1 MALNINTKIVNNL
14 TGVVADASS
23 IKGGYLSV
31 DYYADLENLP
41 SDVVHEGSLAYVL
54 NSSDNL
60 MEVED
65 WAEFQ
70 SEEDYIN
77 YYIFM
82 ENNEMIIK
90 VTNDNLSWLL
100 QNEYIILGETPC
112 SYSQDGDLWID
123 YAGFYRYT
131 GNNGWQLDIENV
143 ELPNIYLGEFELDFE
158 QSYSIPVDRDF
169 MFISGENNTIFK
181 PVEIDIYKSNGDS
194 EEFGFVIFSDY
205 NSDSKVFIIG
215 DEPMLFV
222 VNWENLDNGWFTFSF
237 KPLNTS
243 GGKGIYT
250 VRRYHELEDV
260 GGFRGDIAHVLM
272 SEPGPEVEGWEEFQ
286 SEEDYIGYAVSW
298 GSREHETNEQSVVV
312 TNDNLTYL
320 QENEFI
326 VLGQTPCYEVGPQ
339 NQLIYD
345 AGFYI
350 CVGHG
355 EWVLLNTNELY
366 EMDLGYYE
374 FSNNLTVPFSPEF
387 AMLNIYTPEGP
398 HGIMRPVRLNL
409 YDDSGDITIESHVL
423 FGNLMEENLKVF
435 DFNGDKYTIQIVGQG
450 LDENG
455 MNCIIFS
462 IQPLG
467 SGGGS
472 GDNNLL
478 DFGTFEIDPDAIGEG
493 IKPEMT
499 FGLQENSLG
508 QSYTGPFNPAMLLQ
522 FDVTEKLANALG
534 MTTQE
539 VVEDPDAVIEALA
552 GHQIAYNV
560 LFYLKEPG
568 EVSSSIYSTELKYNA
583 VPLISSYQKHVSTE
597 QSAPYDI
604 QYLSIELMVN
614 SSDFD
619 IDIEHKEIRPNYKAL
634 LYLWSYEAPR
644 SVGDDANTGWA
655 LMLYNDHIILP
666 MTEDLIDVP
675 RWFDNYNI
683 NYLGNSFYYAPVY
696 FENGNAGVPPH
707 ILNHIKLT
715 ILHDKFGAYET
726 VQLLY
731 NINDL
736 QLLNNYCNEKE
747 ITSLYNYFEGES
759 TDTPSWTKMYVK
771 YVGSS
776 IQGSLKQVG
785 NVAVGSMEVK
795 YRMRFKDAIMLS
807 MINTKNHWSEIP
819 ECAMHLYNDIIDDDP
834 NYGTPRVYHPMQL
847 TNTVYEN
854 ETLFKYNA
862 DMVCDLTHNKGYI
875 PMLRIEYNTV
885 NKQFLINRKSSWYVT
900 LIEEEE

>member
-60 MEVED
+60 MKVED

-100 QNEYIILGETPC
+100 QNEYIILGKTPC
-112 SYSQDGDLWID
+112 SYSQDGDLWIH

-143 ELPNIYLGEFELDFE
+143 ELPNIYLGEFKLDFE
-158 QSYSIPVDRDF
+158 QSCSIPVDRNF
-169 MFISGENNTIFK
+169 MCISGENNTIFK
-181 PVEIDIYKSNGDS
+181 PVEIDVYKSNGDS

-215 DEPMLFV
+215 GEPMLFV
-222 VNWENLDNGWFTFSF
+222 VNRKNLDNGWFTFSF

-250 VRRYHELEDV
+250 VHGYHELEDV
-260 GGFRGDIAHVLM
+260 VGFQGDIAHVLR

-298 GSREHETNEQSVVV
+298 GSREHETNDQSVVV
-312 TNDNLTYL
+312 TNDNLVYL

-350 CVGHG
+350 CAGHG
-355 EWVLLNTNELY
+355 EWILLNTNELY
-366 EMDLGYYE
+366 EMDLGSYE

-387 AMLNIYTPEGP
+387 AMLDIYTPEGP
-398 HGIMRPVRLNL
+398 HRIMRPVKLNL

-423 FGNLMEENLKVF
+423 FGNLMEEHIKVF
-435 DFNGDKYTIQIVGQG
+435 DFNGSNYTIQSVGQG

-462 IQPLG
+462 VQPLG

-472 GDNNLL
+472 DSGSNVI
-478 DFGTFEIDPDAIGEG
+478 DFGTFEIDPDAIAAGV
-493 IKPEMT
+493 KPEMT
-499 FGLQENSLG
+499 FSEQTNSLG
-508 QSYTGPFNPAMLLQ
+508 HNYVGPVNPAMIFQ

-534 MTTQE
+534 MTQQE
-539 VVEDPDAVIEALA
+539 IVAKPDYVIDALA
-552 GHQIAYNV
+552 GHQIKYNV
-560 LFYLKEPG
+560 NFYLEESG
-568 EVSSSIYSTELKYNA
+568 EGSSHVYEVELKYSA
-583 VPLISSYQKHVSTE
+583 VPLTHSYYKNNTDE
-597 QSAPYDI
+597 SASVD
-604 QYLSIELMVN
+604 YLSIELMTN
-614 SSDFD
+614 FADFN
-619 IDIEHKEIRPNYKAL
+619 IDDKTRSIAANYKAQ
-634 LYLWSYEAPR
+634 LYLWSYSAPK
-644 SVGDDANTGWA
+644 SVINPSTGDESGWA
-655 LMLYNDHIILP
+655 LILYNDHVILP
-666 MTEDLIDVP
+666 MTEELISVSE
-675 RWFDNYNI
+675 WFENYDI
-683 NYLGNSFYYAPVY
+683 NYLGRSYYKAPVY
-696 FENGNAGVPPH
+696 FENSGAGGPQD
-707 ILNHIKLT
+707 IFKHIKLT
-715 ILHDKFGAYET
+715 ILHDRFGTCET
-726 VQLLY
+726 IELDY
-731 NINDL
+731 SSNESSGIE
-736 QLLNNYCNEKE
+736 LNERE
-747 ITSLYNYFEGES
+747 ITSLYNYVEGEQS
-759 TDTPSWTKMYVK
+759 NTPYWAKMYAK
-771 YVGSS
+771 YNRWETDAPYPQVGSVF
-776 IQGSLKQVG
+776 VG
-785 NVAVGSMEVK
+785 TGTIEYS
-795 YRMRFKDAIMLS
+795 MRFKDAIMLS
-807 MINTKNHWSEIP
+807 MINTKNHYSDFP
-819 ECAMHLYNDIIDDDP
+819 ECVTHLYNTIIDDTSHRIYRP
-834 NYGTPRVYHPMQL
+834 LQL
-847 TNTVYEN
+847 TNTVFEGVTTFNYIADLDVHWN
-854 ETLFKYNA
+854 SASGTGMAKLHSLTL
-862 DMVCDLTHNKGYI
+862 
-875 PMLRIEYNTV
+875 EYDSV
-885 NKQFLINRKSSWYVT
+885 NKEFSISYDDLHYMTVQ
-900 LIEEEE
+900 EEVM